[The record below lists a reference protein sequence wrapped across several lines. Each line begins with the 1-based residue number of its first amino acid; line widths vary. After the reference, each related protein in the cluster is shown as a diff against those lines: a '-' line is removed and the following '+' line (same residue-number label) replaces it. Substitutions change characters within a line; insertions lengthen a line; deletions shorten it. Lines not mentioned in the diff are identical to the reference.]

1 MHGVDL
7 LAGLDVDKHVRI
19 FDGEVPI
26 AVLGGKLDGVAL
38 SVAVHLFGTGPQM
51 AADPIAVRVACRDRL
66 DGDGGIETDT
76 SSTLSRRRRR
86 GSIGG

>member
-1 MHGVDL
+1 MHRVHL

-38 SVAVHLFGTGPQM
+38 SVAMHLFGTGP
-51 AADPIAVRVACRDRL
+51 
-66 DGDGGIETDT
+66 
-76 SSTLSRRRRR
+76 
-86 GSIGG
+86 